1 MNRIC
6 IALAF
11 CLMVCV
17 LPAKASSIS
26 FEFVDSK
33 FGSDSSWTNLRK
45 KEEWKKYKGKCV
57 EWTGKLVYLDEAWG
71 KISLGFKHKDLTW
84 TYDVLVSAPKS
95 YKQHALTMEQG
106 SFYNYKMRLDGY
118 AGAILP
124 ITGDLGC
131 D

>member
-1 MNRIC
+1 
-6 IALAF
+6 
-11 CLMVCV
+11 MVCV

-26 FEFVDSK
+26 FEEVDSK

-57 EWTGKLVYLDEAWG
+57 EWTGKLVYLDEGWMG
-71 KISLGFKHKDLTW
+71 ISLGFKHKDLTW